1 MEVAAP
7 PVVKADPDLQD
18 AVIEATVGRARVA
31 PQELERLVLLEELAL
46 VELRDPFPELWWRR
60 LVATRPDRL
69 VDGATGDALWPPR
82 GLALAA
88 ASVRASRR

>member
-7 PVVKADPDLQD
+7 PVVKADPDLED
-18 AVIEATVGRARVA
+18 AVVQAAVGRARVA
-31 PQELERLVLLEELAL
+31 PQELERLVLLEELPL
-46 VELRDPFPELWWRR
+46 IELGDPVPEPRWRR
-60 LVATRPDRL
+60 IVAARPDRL
-69 VDGATGDALWPPR
+69 VDGAAGDALGPAR

>member
-7 PVVKADPDLQD
+7 PVMKADPDLQD

-31 PQELERLVLLEELAL
+31 PQELERLVLLEELTL
-46 VELRDPFPELWWRR
+46 VELRDAVPELCRR
-60 LVATRPDRL
+60 RFLAARPDRL
-69 VDGATGDALWPPR
+69 VDSATGDALWPSR